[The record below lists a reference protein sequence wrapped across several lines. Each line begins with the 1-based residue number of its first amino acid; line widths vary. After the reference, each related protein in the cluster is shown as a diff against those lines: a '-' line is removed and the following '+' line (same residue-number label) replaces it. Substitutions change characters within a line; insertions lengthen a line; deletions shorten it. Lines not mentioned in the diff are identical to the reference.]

1 MIISLAVLIQ
11 GVNSTAL
18 AKVSSISGAS
28 LVTIDGQEYQSVA
41 VKCRSGRVRSTLLN
55 NKITKQWCDSTV
67 ASACYSDKIRAAQY
81 VCSSSYS
88 RAVKELSVSSSV
100 ESDNEVVVAV
110 EPAPAPVV
118 NNDAL
123 NAEKQKID
131 DAILAIKAKRL
142 VLRQR
147 ETDLL
152 EKLGGA

>member
-1 MIISLAVLIQ
+1 MVISLTALIQ
-11 GVNSTAL
+11 GMSNTAL

-55 NKITKQWCDSTV
+55 NRNTKQWCDSTV
-67 ASACYSDKIRAAQY
+67 VSACYSDKIRAAQY
-81 VCSSSYS
+81 ICSSSYN
-88 RAVKELSVSSSV
+88 RAVKQLSVSSSV
-100 ESDNEVVVAV
+100 ELDKEVAV
-110 EPAPAPVV
+110 EPELAV
-118 NNDAL
+118 NTDAL
-123 NAEKQKID
+123 NAEKQEID

-152 EKLGGA
+152 KKLGGA